1 MLRENRDEFLSSYS
15 QSYSLLSSKLSWV
28 ERVKIPTVGL
38 GIIRYELFHLNN
50 QSSRSLEKFPTFQK
64 STRQSSN
71 GIILF
76 FSLVFLFREKVAGR
90 RGGMEAEDERR
101 SGHDRAG
108 NKRKSRVAGSEGDEK
123 ERVAGR
129 RIGEWKCGGMRC
141 IIMKSRY

>member
-1 MLRENRDEFLSSYS
+1 MLRENRDEFLSSCSY
-15 QSYSLLSSKLSWV
+15 SYSLLSSKLSWV

-76 FSLVFLFREKVAGR
+76 FLWFSFSEKKWRVVAV
-90 RGGMEAEDERR
+90 EW
-101 SGHDRAG
+101 
-108 NKRKSRVAGSEGDEK
+108 KRKMKGGAGMI
-123 ERVAGR
+123 ERAINGSH
-129 RIGEWKCGGMRC
+129 E
-141 IIMKSRY
+141 